1 MMTMKRLWLV
11 AVLTLCVGA
20 TASAY
25 DLTVA
30 QSEHGSVGFSVG
42 GTTVTTAEA
51 GEVVTITVTPDEGYT
66 TKSVTARAYTT
77 WEAAAR
83 RAPGLIDDI
92 TATKQQDGTWQ
103 FTMPE
108 ANVQVKVEYYAD
120 LPETNDGSWI
130 AANDGQTADIRLGR
144 TLQTGSWNTFCV
156 PFSMTLADFKTA
168 IGDDNVLVKELTAS
182 SFNSSTG
189 ALSLTFGNAASIV
202 AGKPYL
208 VKVTG
213 NVANPAFDGVTI
225 SKTAV
230 TTETTATDFVATL
243 GLTEVTVEADEALFL
258 GTENELLYPSEAKHS
273 IKGFSAYFLLK
284 GEAAQARSC
293 SMDLGDG
300 ETVYKVFEYT
310 VMLMEGTDDAGN
322 WKAKAGEG
330 ELKVLPLEGVKK
342 GQTVTVKY
350 DGTRRVKSVKVSKL
364 D

>member
-1 MMTMKRLWLV
+1 MMTMKRLWLA

-25 DLTVA
+25 DLTVVPNG
-30 QSEHGSVGFSVG
+30 HGVVGFSVG

-144 TLQTGSWNTFCV
+144 TLQTGGWNTFAA
-156 PFSMTLADFKTA
+156 PFA
-168 IGDDNVLVKELTAS
+168 IDDPASIGISAVKELQSATMENNTLTLNFDNAS
-182 SFNSSTG
+182 S
-189 ALSLTFGNAASIV
+189 IE

-208 VKVTG
+208 VKVTNAVVNPTFAGVIVSKETAPFTSQYVDFIPTLGKTTIEGSDTKAVLFLAAG
-213 NVANPAFDGVTI
+213 NKLLHPESLPADMKGFRAYFQLKEAAEVKSFVLDFGDG
-225 SKTAV
+225 
-230 TTETTATDFVATL
+230 DVAT
-243 GLTEVTVEADEALFL
+243 GLLEIGQFDNSQSDNSVYDLQGRRFESKPAQKGVYVKN
-258 GTENELLYPSEAKHS
+258 GKKVI
-273 IKGFSAYFLLK
+273 IK
-284 GEAAQARSC
+284 
-293 SMDLGDG
+293 
-300 ETVYKVFEYT
+300 
-310 VMLMEGTDDAGN
+310 
-322 WKAKAGEG
+322 
-330 ELKVLPLEGVKK
+330 
-342 GQTVTVKY
+342 
-350 DGTRRVKSVKVSKL
+350 
-364 D
+364 